1 MRQGTVPSDC
11 VVNGETVPTFAV
23 LGGMLQAAD
32 AFPVV
37 LIVSLMRNSLS
48 QHALQLNPAPFP
60 DSESTYRLLQGG
72 DML

>member
-1 MRQGTVPSDC
+1 
-11 VVNGETVPTFAV
+11 
-23 LGGMLQAAD
+23 MLEAAG

-48 QHALQLNPAPFP
+48 QHALQLNPALFP
-60 DSESTYRLLQGG
+60 DSESTYRILQGG